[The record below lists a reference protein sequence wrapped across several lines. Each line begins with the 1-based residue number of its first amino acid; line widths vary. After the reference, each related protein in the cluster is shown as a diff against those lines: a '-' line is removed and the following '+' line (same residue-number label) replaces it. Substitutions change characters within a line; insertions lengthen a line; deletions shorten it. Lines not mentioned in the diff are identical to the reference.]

1 LIQVKVASE
10 LDIPLINQM
19 GEAAFYPTYLPFI
32 SVEQVDY
39 MFHKMYDAEALNQQ
53 MNERGDI
60 FLIAF
65 EDDIPKG
72 FASYQLNYNPQ
83 ETKLHKLYV
92 LPDTQTKGIGK
103 SLIQAVESN
112 ARLAGQTSLLLN
124 VNRYNKAVDFYKH
137 LGYAIFK
144 VDDID
149 IGNGFFMNDYEMK
162 KSLFYL

>member
-1 LIQVKVASE
+1 MVHIKTATE
-10 LDIPLINQM
+10 LDIPLINQL
-19 GEAAFYPTYLPFI
+19 GAAAFYPTYLPFI
-32 SVEQVDY
+32 SAEQVAY
-39 MFHKMYDAEALNQQ
+39 MFHKMYDAEALKQQ

-72 FASYQLNYNPQ
+72 FASYQLNCNPQ

-103 SLIQAVESN
+103 SLIQAVENN
-112 ARLAGQTSLLLN
+112 AREANQDSLLLN
-124 VNRYNKAVDFYKH
+124 VNRYNTAVDFYKH
-137 LGYAIFK
+137 LGYSIFK

-162 KSLFYL
+162 KTLK